1 MGDFPKFVKPFLPA
15 NGGNVTFE
23 NVGLSNEALRL
34 TWTYPLGVF
43 GARNFAVGTECFLES
58 ATNIADVPDEHLLAS
73 ISMAAILAGEVL
85 PGTQEFLDAIL
96 GQGTKNFQTIVGEVK
111 LKVLSGG
118 APNPAPVDDL
128 TVGPQGT
135 VFDVT
140 FQRTVLLSSIKTVRF
155 DAWSLCQYSN
165 RVDAVDN
172 AIYVVPG
179 AVHKQFNLK
188 KSQLGA
194 AGSTNRNNVVDWI
207 QNQGFWV

>member
-1 MGDFPKFVKPFLPA
+1 MAFPKFVRPFLPS
-15 NGGNVTFE
+15 NGGNAEFQ
-23 NVGLSNEALRL
+23 NVGQTNELLRL

-43 GARNFAVGTECFLES
+43 GAKNFAVGTECFLES
-58 ATNIADVPDEHLLAS
+58 ATDLNDVPEEHLLSS

-96 GQGTKNFQTIVGEVK
+96 GQDTKNFQTIVGEVK

-128 TVGPQGT
+128 NIGPQGT

-140 FQRTVLLSSIKTVRF
+140 FQRTALLGNTRVVRF

-165 RVDAVDN
+165 RVDSVDHMVY
-172 AIYVVPG
+172 IVPG
-179 AVHKQFNLK
+179 AVHKAFNLK

-194 AGSTNRNNVVDWI
+194 VDSANRTSVIDWI
-207 QNQGFWV
+207 QNQAFWV